1 MRDVSYSASESMAA
15 IMLKSRSRSLR
26 NALLKMTMKSK
37 SETIV
42 ILRRLRFADEE
53 FRLGRRGEI

>member
-1 MRDVSYSASESMAA
+1 MAA

-26 NALLKMTMKSK
+26 NALLRMTTKSK

-42 ILRRLRFADEE
+42 ILRRLHFADEE
-53 FRLGRRGEI
+53 SRLGAAFVGVAFSGTGRG